1 MSAVTSFAI
10 ADKFSTRGSKIT
22 SIKLGCVSR
31 EMEKVPTFVYTV
43 HYEYGDTCVQVNLK
57 NLSLIK
63 YLILYPISLDK
74 FKNKNWGR

>member
-43 HYEYGDTCVQVNLK
+43 HYEYGTVTWYLHSGELK
-57 NLSLIK
+57 EFKFNKIFN
-63 YLILYPISLDK
+63 IISN
-74 FKNKNWGR
+74 FSW